1 MIPSPW
7 IAVVLVL
14 ATHRLVR
21 LVGWDHLS
29 ILVKARAWVTG
40 QHATNSGSTNTRMGV
55 TSERV
60 EMQVAHRRRFF
71 DELFGCAYCLSV
83 WIGTAVYVAW
93 VYEPSYTLYVC
104 APLALSSAVGM
115 ISRWLD
121 P

>member
-7 IAVVLVL
+7 VAAILVL

-29 ILVKARAWVTG
+29 ILVKARAWITG
-40 QHATNSGSTNTRMGV
+40 QHATNSGSTNTRMNL

-60 EMQVAHRRRFF
+60 EFQVAHRRAFF
-71 DELFGCAYCLSV
+71 DELFGCPYCLSV
-83 WIGTAVYVAW
+83 WLGTAVYVAW
-93 VYEPSYTLYVC
+93 YFEPWWTMTML
-104 APLALSSAVGM
+104 APAALSSAVGM
-115 ISRWLD
+115 VSRWLD